1 MFIQQLGSLIKDAFG
16 HRMLTWEGSIGPR
29 LAGMSIVSFLV
40 NRDGLLSGGDS
51 GGAVCRMSPEDSR
64 AHYGVGG

>member
-1 MFIQQLGSLIKDAFG
+1 M
-16 HRMLTWEGSIGPR
+16 
-29 LAGMSIVSFLV
+29 